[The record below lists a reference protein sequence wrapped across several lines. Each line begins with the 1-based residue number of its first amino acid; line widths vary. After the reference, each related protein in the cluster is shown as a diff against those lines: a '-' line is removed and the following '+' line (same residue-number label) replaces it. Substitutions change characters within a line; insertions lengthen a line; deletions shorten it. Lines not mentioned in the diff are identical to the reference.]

1 MPLLSWDPGPFSE
14 ALGTEGP
21 LWADPG
27 RMCRT
32 DDFFSSVRRQELV
45 MYQHGARAVVPGA
58 YEFLST
64 GEFLCPHTCCHWA
77 KGLEVCIS
85 ISCI

>member
-1 MPLLSWDPGPFSE
+1 
-14 ALGTEGP
+14 
-21 LWADPG
+21 
-27 RMCRT
+27 
-32 DDFFSSVRRQELV
+32 